1 METKE
6 SYRTS
11 ELLGRPSRSAQPAQ
25 VRPSGGPVAAWTGFL
40 AAVSEY
46 VDGVRAV
53 RQARGA
59 RRLAGSPAP
68 VEPVHAGR
76 ARLTVRSAGE
86 HSAVPLALRV
96 LPPIG

>member
-1 METKE
+1 METQE

-11 ELLGRPSRSAQPAQ
+11 ELLDLPGRGAQPAQ
-25 VRPSGGPVAAWTGFL
+25 PRLAGSPVAAWTGFL
-40 AAVSEY
+40 EAVVEY
-46 VDGVRAV
+46 VDGVQAV

-59 RRLAGSPAP
+59 RRLAVAPAP
-68 VEPVHAGR
+68 VDPVHAGR

-86 HSAVPLALRV
+86 HSAVPLALRM

>member
-11 ELLGRPSRSAQPAQ
+11 ALLDLPGRGAQPARN
-25 VRPSGGPVAAWTGFL
+25 RPAGGAVAAWTGFL
-40 AAVSEY
+40 EAVIEY
-46 VDGVRAV
+46 ADGVRAV

-59 RRLAGSPAP
+59 RRLAGMQEAT
-68 VEPVHAGR
+68 EPVHVGR
-76 ARLTVRSAGE
+76 GRLTVRTAGN
-86 HSAVPLALRV
+86 HSAVPLALRM